1 MCSCT
6 NCQCVTGTPINQRS
20 TFIELN
26 LCYLIFA
33 CKKQQWCGH
42 LHGKTTARR
51 PHTNLIPSDSGA
63 MLLKAR
69 FAIFSRGSTRTRT
82 SSWGRFVSWMPWNPR
97 HTCRHYLPSRVLLL
111 STLSTHGGTLV
122 PNIARSE
129 NRACYN
135 GFATELAPKIHCS
148 KDLTY
153 TTSGA

>member
-1 MCSCT
+1 MCSST
-6 NCQCVTGTPINQRS
+6 NCQCVTGTPRNQRS
-20 TFIELN
+20 TFIKWK
-26 LCYLIFA
+26 LCHLCLQQA
-33 CKKQQWCGH
+33 QWCGH

-129 NRACYN
+129 NRAYYN